1 MWRRMAMTERQIG
14 KRGGN
19 GGKIEVMPGER
30 RRQGFPWL
38 TGERSEALRR
48 DFVRQNRVSEW

>member
-1 MWRRMAMTERQIG
+1 MTERQIG